1 MDVFKT
7 NIQQFP
13 DEKQDDM
20 IVVKLLESESDSE
33 NASVPMTRE
42 DTNLEEGSSFPIS
55 DSEMEGEEQD
65 EDKLVDETENQFVKE
80 TTEEYDDTS
89 EDEIIIANISSSD
102 EDDLEHDVIAL
113 KKKKKPK
120 KRLQHINS
128 ALEVLLETEDYSS
141 IKTSSS
147 MENNQKRYVIQSDG
161 SELHRCVTC
170 GKEFGGSY
178 HLDLHMRSHDRERKL
193 YTCVVC
199 GKQFG
204 K

>member
-7 NIQQFP
+7 DIQQFP
-13 DEKQDDM
+13 DEKRDDLM
-20 IVVKLLESESDSE
+20 IVKLLKNESDTE

-42 DTNLEEGSSFPIS
+42 DTTLEEGSSFPIS

-128 ALEVLLETEDYSS
+128 ALEVLLGEYKISRNY
-141 IKTSSS
+141 I
-147 MENNQKRYVIQSDG
+147 
-161 SELHRCVTC
+161 L
-170 GKEFGGSY
+170 
-178 HLDLHMRSHDRERKL
+178 
-193 YTCVVC
+193 
-199 GKQFG
+199 
-204 K
+204 